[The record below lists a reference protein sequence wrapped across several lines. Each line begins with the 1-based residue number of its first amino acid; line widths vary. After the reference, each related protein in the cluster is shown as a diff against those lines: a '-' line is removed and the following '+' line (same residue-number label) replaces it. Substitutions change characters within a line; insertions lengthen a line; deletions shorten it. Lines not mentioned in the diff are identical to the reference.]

1 MYISL
6 PKTALRYRH
15 PYCYVE
21 VFLLAEA
28 EHGEAPS
35 AEVKVIRLMAYST
48 GYMP

>member
-1 MYISL
+1 MYVGL
-6 PKTALRYRH
+6 PKTALRHWH

-28 EHGEAPS
+28 EHGEDTS
-35 AEVKVIRLMAYST
+35 AEVKVIRLRAYST